1 MNHAVAT
8 IKTIERTSKISF
20 WILASITALLI
31 SAYAYFVVET
41 IWNVAER
48 QTVQSEIVALNSK
61 LSETEFRYMNALGAV
76 TMESARQLGFNS
88 ATSRTAFVTKERVGQ
103 NVAIR

>member
-8 IKTIERTSKISF
+8 IKTIERTSKASF
-20 WILASITALLI
+20 WILASITGLLI
-31 SAYAYFVVET
+31 VAYAYFVIQTV
-41 IWNVAER
+41 WNVAER
-48 QTVQSEIVALNSK
+48 QRVQSEIVALNSK

-76 TMESARQLGFNS
+76 TMESARELGFNS
-88 ATSRTAFVTKERVGQ
+88 ASSRTAFVTKERIGK